1 MLDKTSKQILEY
13 LYNCS
18 DYTFHANHGYPEQFT
33 QADFLAATDFLE
45 ENGYVS
51 TLFSCYHLLSQVAPV
66 QLFDNYFLLITEANL
81 FLASSS

>member
-33 QADFLAATDFLE
+33 QADFLAA
-45 ENGYVS
+45 
-51 TLFSCYHLLSQVAPV
+51 CLLYTSDAADE
-66 QLFDNYFLLITEANL
+66 L
-81 FLASSS
+81 